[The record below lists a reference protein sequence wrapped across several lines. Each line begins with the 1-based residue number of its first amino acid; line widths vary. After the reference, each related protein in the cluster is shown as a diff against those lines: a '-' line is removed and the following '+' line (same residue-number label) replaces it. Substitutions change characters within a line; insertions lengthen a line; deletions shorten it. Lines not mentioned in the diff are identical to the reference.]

1 MATLSKQYA
10 LLDFDP
16 GNPLSVPV
24 EPISVNVTV
33 DETWAPYCQ
42 ATVVIQ
48 NDIAPYELDPR
59 YAVFLGLRLQQDFGD
74 LIYNY
79 ELTTDFGGDVSSI
92 TAAYGG
98 DVSDITR
105 TYSQPWNIFEEALPI
120 STVTAAYGGDV
131 SNITAAGLME
141 IWRMSDFLHSAGTFN
156 PAPSTVF
163 DGYLMLRSVVK
174 DYVSGQTTLELT
186 SHEAILQD
194 SIGYPSDLVLNFT
207 SLRSIINY
215 VLSSTISAF
224 TQLEPGPAEYT
235 FSPAYG
241 FLWKPNQTAWDIL
254 NVLVTAANL
263 VLYCDEAGKWFLL
276 EATSTS
282 GDLALKDDDNIT
294 MLSTRI
300 DRDSSSFFD
309 YAIVEYQNTG
319 SLPVYKS
326 FGVSGFPISKDRYF
340 LVENVTPPAAPA
352 NAAQA
357 MVWRAVTR
365 GITYNVEAIN
375 NFDARP
381 RQTMTIDVT
390 DEPVKTAII
399 QSISWALPS
408 ARMSVDI
415 RDLQE
420 VI

>member
-79 ELTTDFGGDVSSI
+79 ELTADFGGDVSSI

-98 DVSDITR
+98 DVS
-105 TYSQPWNIFEEALPI
+105 
-120 STVTAAYGGDV
+120 
-131 SNITAAGLME
+131 NITAAGLME
-141 IWRMSDFLHSAGTFN
+141 VWRMSDFLHSAGTFN

-194 SIGYPSDLVLNFT
+194 SIGYPSDLIFT
-207 SLRSIINY
+207 YTNLRDIINY
-215 VLSSTISAF
+215 VLASTIGAF
-224 TQLEPGPAEYT
+224 TQLEPGAANYT
-235 FSPAYG
+235 YSPAYG
-241 FLWKPNQTAWDIL
+241 LKWFPNQTAWDIL
-254 NVLVTAANL
+254 NALVTAANL
-263 VLYCDEAGKWFLL
+263 VLYCDEAGKWFLN

-300 DRDSSSFFD
+300 DRDNPSFFD
-309 YAIVEYQNTG
+309 YALVEYQNSG

-365 GITYNVEAIN
+365 GITYSIEAIN

-381 RQTMTIDVT
+381 RQNMTIDVT
-390 DEPVKTAII
+390 GEPVKTAII

-420 VI
+420 V

>member
-1 MATLSKQYA
+1 MAKLSKQYA

-16 GNPLSVPV
+16 GNPASVAI
-24 EPISVNVTV
+24 EPISVDVTV
-33 DETWAPYCQ
+33 DETWSPYCQ
-42 ATVVIQ
+42 ATVVIPTSS
-48 NDIAPYELDPR
+48 APSWLDPR
-59 YAVFLGLRLQQDFGD
+59 NATFLGLHLQQDFGD

-79 ELTTDFGGDVSSI
+79 ELTADFGGDVSNI
-92 TAAYGG
+92 TASFGG

-105 TYSQPWNIFEEALPI
+105 AYSQPWNIFETALPL

-131 SNITAAGLME
+131 SNLTAADLME
-141 IWRMSDFLHSAGTFN
+141 IWRMSDFLHSSGTFN

-174 DYVSGQTTLELT
+174 DYVTGETTLELA

-194 SIGYPSDLVLNFT
+194 SIGSPSDLVFSFT
-207 SLRSIINY
+207 SLRDIINY
-215 VLSSTISAF
+215 VLSTSIGAL
-224 TQLEPGPAEYT
+224 TQLEPGAADFTY
-235 FSPAYG
+235 SPAYE
-241 FLWKPNQTAWDIL
+241 FFWRPNQSGWDIL
-254 NVLVTAANL
+254 NALVTAAGL
-263 VLYCDEAGKWFLL
+263 VLFCDEHGDWYLNTAG
-276 EATSTS
+276 SVS
-282 GDLALKDDDNIT
+282 GDLYLKDDDNIT
-294 MLSTRI
+294 MLSSRI
-300 DRDSSSFFD
+300 DRNSGTFFD
-309 YAIVEYQNTG
+309 YAVVEYRYPGEVT
-319 SLPVYKS
+319 S
-326 FGVSGFPISKDRYF
+326 FQTFGISGFDISKDAYF
-340 LVENVTPPAAPA
+340 LRENVQNPGG

-357 MVWRAVTR
+357 LVLRGMTR
-365 GITYNVEAIN
+365 GETYSVEAIN

-420 VI
+420 V

>member
-1 MATLSKQYA
+1 MPTLSKQYA

-24 EPISVNVTV
+24 EPISVDVTV
-33 DETWAPYCQ
+33 DEKWSPYCQ
-42 ATVVIQ
+42 ATVVIP

-59 YAVFLGLRLQQDFGD
+59 FPVFLGLRLQQDFGD

-79 ELTTDFGGDVSSI
+79 ELTNDFGGDVSSI

-105 TYSQPWNIFEEALPI
+105 AYSEPWNIFEAALPI

-131 SNITAAGLME
+131 SNLTAADLME
-141 IWRMSDFLHSAGTFN
+141 VWRMSDFLHSAGTFN

-163 DGYLMLRSVVK
+163 DGYLMLRSVEK
-174 DYVSGQTTLELT
+174 DYVSGQTTLELA

-194 SIGYPSDLVLNFT
+194 SIGYPSDLIFSYT
-207 SLRSIINY
+207 SLRDVINY
-215 VLSSTISAF
+215 ILSTTIGAL
-224 TQLEPGPAEYT
+224 TQLEPGAADYT
-235 FSPAYG
+235 YSPAYG
-241 FLWKPNQTAWDIL
+241 LYWPPNQTAWDL
-254 NVLVTAANL
+254 VNALVTAANL
-263 VLYCDEAGKWFLL
+263 VLYCDEAGKWIL
-276 EATSTS
+276 EYAYASS
-282 GDLALKDDDNIT
+282 GDLYLKDDDNIT
-294 MLSTRI
+294 MLSSRI
-300 DRDSSSFFD
+300 DRNDPSFFD
-309 YAIVEYQNTG
+309 YAMVEYRFG
-319 SLPVYKS
+319 GMPSYKN
-326 FGVSGFPISKDRYF
+326 FGISGFDISKDRYF
-340 LVENVTPPAAPA
+340 LIENVEDPGGNP
-352 NAAQA
+352 AQA
-357 MVWRAVTR
+357 MVWRAATR
-365 GITYNVEAIN
+365 GITYSVEAIN

-381 RQTMTIDVT
+381 RQNMTIDVAG
-390 DEPVKTAII
+390 EAVKTAII